1 MLKYKGYTGSFEY
14 DSEEDILFGR
24 VIDVDAVIT
33 FYGSSIKEMR
43 KAFKESVD
51 TYLETCA
58 IKNIT
63 PKKSFSGNI
72 RLRISPEIHKQSFV
86 AAISS
91 GKSLN
96 QFIQDALL
104 HEMQAG

>member
-14 DSEEDILFGR
+14 DPEADILFGR

-33 FYGSSIKEMR
+33 FYGSSIEEMR
-43 KAFKESVD
+43 LEFKESVN

-58 IKNIT
+58 SKNIT

-72 RLRISPEIHKQSFV
+72 RLRVSPEIHKESYI
-86 AAISS
+86 AAKKS

-96 QFIQDALL
+96 QFVKEALL
-104 HEMQAG
+104 HEIQA